1 MKNKLIA
8 ITGAASGI
16 GRATAQLLASHGA
29 ILSLADAN
37 EESLQHFETELKKE
51 GVDVITQKVDVRVR
65 TEVDNWI
72 GKTVEHFSKP
82 LDGAANLAGIAG
94 RPSTLREFNEEDLDE
109 VFAINVKGI
118 FYSMRAELEHMRTAK
133 DGSGGGSIVNAASM
147 AGLKGMPAAGVY
159 CASKSAVVGI
169 TKSAAR
175 DEVATGIRINAVA
188 PGFVQTPMMEKLD
201 ETLGF
206 QLPND
211 CVLGR
216 RGRPEEI
223 AKLIMFLLSDDSSF
237 TTGSVY
243 GIDGG
248 AVC

>member
-1 MKNKLIA
+1 
-8 ITGAASGI
+8 
-16 GRATAQLLASHGA
+16 
-29 ILSLADAN
+29 
-37 EESLQHFETELKKE
+37 
-51 GVDVITQKVDVRVR
+51 
-65 TEVDNWI
+65 
-72 GKTVEHFSKP
+72 
-82 LDGAANLAGIAG
+82 
-94 RPSTLREFNEEDLDE
+94 
-109 VFAINVKGI
+109 
-118 FYSMRAELEHMRTAK
+118 
-133 DGSGGGSIVNAASM
+133 
-147 AGLKGMPAAGVY
+147 
-159 CASKSAVVGI
+159 
-169 TKSAAR
+169 
-175 DEVATGIRINAVA
+175 
-188 PGFVQTPMMEKLD
+188 MEKLD